1 MDRHSRAD
9 QVHAAGADADSLSA
23 PTLAWLDLESPVPL
37 NQWTGTSAEMQAI
50 ADRLGV
56 APWLGSPL
64 LDPVS
69 PEQASAGTS
78 PSPPGLAEAWQ
89 ALAQPELRLDVAHVP
104 PASAATV
111 RFYGRR
117 GRESLVGHWIDEGT
131 HHVAWPIEPA
141 WLTSLVASFVEAPR
155 PAHEVG
161 VSIEVDRAG
170 FEVFVA
176 VIDLLQEASL
186 VALLEGREPS
196 GLQVSACDV
205 LAAFARRR
213 SEHDLRWMIARA
225 RWLAPRPLAPEE
237 TRIAAA
243 LGRLAAGGWLVE
255 QPPGYVVAPA
265 RRLVC
270 ALLADTRGWCAVS
283 RRVRRE
289 TAGGRIEWSRQHGAV
304 MSGLDSLWMLE
315 FTPVATDGFTA
326 RLRDATVEEVVRLSG
341 EWFAPVLE
349 PGGRTR
355 ERPAAPAAGPP
366 PLPGE
371 DVEVSED
378 AVDWYYAIERQRLGP
393 VTEAEMRALVA
404 GGTVTATTPVWN
416 ASMDQWG
423 SAEAAG
429 LVTAPDIE
437 TAKPTSPQFCPAC
450 GQAWRPGAEFC
461 PACGAKRGTLTF
473 SG

>member
-23 PTLAWLDLESPVPL
+23 ATLAWLDLESPVPL
-37 NQWTGTSAEMQAI
+37 SQWTGTSAGMHAL
-50 ADRLGV
+50 ADRLGL
-56 APWLGSPL
+56 ASWLGSPL
-64 LDPVS
+64 LDPVA

-89 ALAQPELRLDVAHVP
+89 ALAQPEVRLDVAHVP
-104 PASAATV
+104 PASAARV

-131 HHVAWPIEPA
+131 HHVAWPIETA
-141 WLTSLVASFVEAPR
+141 WLTTLVASFVEAAR

-170 FEVFVA
+170 LEVLVA
-176 VIDLLQEASL
+176 LIDLLQEASL
-186 VALLEGREPS
+186 VALLEGHEAG
-196 GLQVSACDV
+196 GLQVDARDV
-205 LAAFARRR
+205 LAAFARHR

-243 LGRLAAGGWLVE
+243 LARLADGGWLVE

-265 RRLVC
+265 LRLVC

-289 TAGGRIEWSRQHGAV
+289 TAEGGIEWSRHHGAV
-304 MSGLDSLWMLE
+304 MRGLDSLWMLE
-315 FTPVATDGFTA
+315 FADVATDGFTA
-326 RLRDATVEEVVRLSG
+326 RLRDATVDEVVRLSG

-349 PGGRTR
+349 PGGTTR
-355 ERPAAPAAGPP
+355 GRRAAPAAGPP

-371 DVEVSED
+371 GVEAAEE
-378 AVDWYYAIERQRLGP
+378 AVDWYYAIDRQRLGP
-393 VTEAEMRALVA
+393 VTEAEMRALA
-404 GGTVTATTPVWN
+404 AQGTVTATTPVWN

-429 LVTAPDIE
+429 LVTAPDVK
-437 TAKPTSPQFCPAC
+437 TARPTSPQFCPAC
-450 GQAWRPGAEFC
+450 GQAWRPGAAFC
-461 PACGAKRGTLTF
+461 AACGAKKGTVTF